1 MFGSLF
7 YNLWAALFS
16 FAVYF
21 IVAIQDPFVSPWP
34 TLGIAFLAAGIG
46 FVAMYGVRLFI
57 GYVFYTPEAVVYL
70 EQDTEADSNAIDD
83 EQNQQFVPY
92 KNRSTAE
99 FEEDNTEEVAQ
110 VVRTMLHGDEAISR

>member
-21 IVAIQDPFVSPWP
+21 IIAIQDPFVSPWP
-34 TLGIAFLAAGIG
+34 TLGIAFVVAVIG
-46 FVAMYGVRLFI
+46 CVAMFGVRLFI
-57 GYVFYTPEAVVYL
+57 GYVFYTPEAIVYL
-70 EQDTEADSNAIDD
+70 EQDVEADANMAED

-99 FEEDNTEEVAQ
+99 FEEDNTEEVAH
-110 VVRTMLHGDEAISR
+110 VVRTMLHEDEAISR

>member
-21 IVAIQDPFVSPWP
+21 IIAIQDPFVSPWP
-34 TLGIAFLAAGIG
+34 TLGIAFVVAIIG
-46 FVAMYGVRLFI
+46 FVAMFGVRLFI
-57 GYVFYTPEAVVYL
+57 GYVFYTPEAIVYL
-70 EQDTEADSNAIDD
+70 EQDVEADANMAED

-92 KNRSTAE
+92 KNRSTTE
-99 FEEDNTEEVAQ
+99 FEEDNTEEVAH
-110 VVRTMLHGDEAISR
+110 VVRTMLHEDEAISR